1 MRKTIKATTIAICA
15 LVITLFAAS
24 CSKDNNIPDAEK
36 TAEQA
41 LNNMVGT
48 YNGTLRTDNNTP
60 NSVLTIITW
69 TANKNSTIIVNDF
82 PYQLLANGVSKKS
95 ASSLYTT
102 LINEKQRSL
111 KLYIT
116 TIQPQDNKVFFNLS
130 SNFKF
135 DITTANETYELTGA
149 VSFNNKQFNSSYTM
163 NNSEMQIQFT
173 IYKLVKI
180 DKAHATAIIQE
191 DFDTPVSFYLIGNK
205 V

>member
-24 CSKDNNIPDAEK
+24 CSKDNNTPDAEK

-82 PYQLLANGVSKKS
+82 PYNLLANGVSKEYGISIVHNPAECEGSTPKI
-95 ASSLYTT
+95 LYYNTPTT
-102 LINEKQRSL
+102 RGLRAFQLI
-111 KLYIT
+111 T
-116 TIQPQDNKVFFNLS
+116 
-130 SNFKF
+130 
-135 DITTANETYELTGA
+135 
-149 VSFNNKQFNSSYTM
+149 
-163 NNSEMQIQFT
+163 
-173 IYKLVKI
+173 
-180 DKAHATAIIQE
+180 
-191 DFDTPVSFYLIGNK
+191 
-205 V
+205 